1 MARIYACISD
11 EPDCLQHLNFATS
24 RNFLLKVEQELTHFV
39 LLYADNYRKPSHSAV
54 LPWRISNRPKTAS
67 TTLLPPRDWSLAGS
81 YFAPAKVVNEG
92 ECGSEQALPCCLCF
106 PPLPAR
112 LRYLLHSTAE
122 RFRLHSESH
131 GCGVRRTVVRLTPHC
146 CIPVLKWEDFL
157 PDISTDDGKQEGMD
171 DGGGGNGPP
180 ASEGSRPSDVLAEVD
195 GSLRQL
201 VLGPRPQDA
210 TAVDANIQVVDDGSN
225 LAMLPPFLNSFA
237 EYAVDE
243 ANAGTDVEPVFQ
255 RGSRSERLKQV
266 TLYGTASSEPSEKGG
281 SRRDPL
287 FRTDLLQLRS
297 EWRLPSADS
306 FLLKFRVSYDFH
318 GSGSTGELGL
328 GGFRVYL
335 YADKQDL
342 LHFLPRRSC
351 SLGRAAA
358 TARRRVVDVSADN
371 HSGCCRNVVA
381 LEFRPSMGPASHK
394 TNSASGSKA
403 PLCWWDVAAYGCALM
418 GPEEGRPCA
427 AAGEELM
434 EDQPAGRVRRGR
446 GTFRAGTDL
455 FSPQTE
461 GVVASDV
468 CSGAAAPAAYSC
480 RVADPFEFRTS
491 FWIACYRGQ
500 GVAGG
505 VEGVGG
511 VTGMT
516 SGQEKHIV
524 VGMGQFPQ
532 WVIMHLRIPDEGS
545 WHVPADEQTREGLL
559 KGIGYCGSAA
569 QSRMSCAEEGL
580 EPDAQTPLGD
590 VSVVQS
596 AKLEELSNQV
606 FRIINI
612 TRPHA
617 FRFFGFGL
625 SAGAEESVESVSLC
639 LRDISAGSDELVG
652 RSPFA
657 EREHIIEVRRSPDGE
672 PKNAVGCSWRYH
684 DAFDW
689 MKMRMRTS
697 DDIRAI
703 CGRSRGLSTLPG
715 ASAVATET
723 PSLSSIS
730 STPACGD
737 LIESGNDTESQP
749 QPVEGR
755 SDFDTSEGD
764 LVLVVCSSSDSARS
778 IMTDITSHMQ
788 SMVCGPSLETPS
800 LLSHSIASLPSKQR
814 KSAGRRR
821 PPVGSCDNG
830 YVRVSS
836 LAPCKG
842 CSSYYRGDAHHSTVN
857 AAAASSQR
865 ISNGKVGNGVWAHPA
880 AGTPTSVHVPPDSWL
895 VCLSEVLNAFDQST
909 QLEVG
914 VLDLWRT
921 LRKRFSI
928 AVSPPCAPVPASR
941 LDTRRVSTDGDGPKP
956 EKEVSTM
963 SSSGS
968 SRPGSLYCITAT
980 RGLCL
985 SSGAQRMLRANLPS
999 HDKKMLLRRDPSLE
1013 SSAATS

>member
-1 MARIYACISD
+1 MAQIYACISE

-24 RNFLLKVEQELTHFV
+24 RNFLLKVEHELTHFV
-39 LLYADNYRKPSHSAV
+39 LLYADNYRTPSQSAV
-54 LPWRISNRPKTAS
+54 LPWRISNRPKTAP
-67 TTLLPPRDWSLAGS
+67 TTLLPLRDWSSAGS
-81 YFAPAKVVNEG
+81 YFASAKVINEG

-157 PDISTDDGKQEGMD
+157 PGISTADGKQEGMD
-171 DGGGGNGPP
+171 GGEGSGPP
-180 ASEGSRPSDVLAEVD
+180 SSEGSRPSDVLAEVD

-201 VLGPRPQDA
+201 VLGPRPQEA
-210 TAVDANIQVVDDGSN
+210 TAVDANIQVVHDGSN

-306 FLLKFRVSYDFH
+306 FLLKFRVAYDFQ
-318 GSGSTGELGL
+318 GSGSTSELGL

-335 YADKQDL
+335 YSDKQDL

-358 TARRRVVDVSADN
+358 TGGRRVADVSAED

-418 GPEEGRPCA
+418 GPEDGRPSA
-427 AAGEELM
+427 VAGEELM
-434 EDQPAGRVRRGR
+434 DGQPAGRVKRGR

-455 FSPQTE
+455 FSTQKE
-461 GVVASDV
+461 GGVATDV
-468 CSGAAAPAAYSC
+468 CSGGAAPATYSC

-491 FWIACYRGQ
+491 FWIACYREQ
-500 GVAGG
+500 GVAGA
-505 VEGVGG
+505 VEGAGG
-511 VTGMT
+511 ATGMT
-516 SGQEKHIV
+516 GGQEKHIV

-545 WHVPADEQTREGLL
+545 WHVPADERTREGLL
-559 KGIGYCGSAA
+559 KGTSYCQSVA
-569 QSRMSCAEEGL
+569 QSSMSCAEERL
-580 EPDAQTPLGD
+580 EHDAQTPLRD
-590 VSVVQS
+590 VSEVQS
-596 AKLEELSNQV
+596 AKLEEPSNQV
-606 FRIINI
+606 FRIINV

-625 SAGAEESVESVSLC
+625 SAGAEDSVESVSLC

-672 PKNAVGCSWRYH
+672 PKNAVGCVWRYH

-689 MKMRMRTS
+689 MKMRMESS

-703 CGRSRGLSTLPG
+703 CGRSTGLSTLPG
-715 ASAVATET
+715 SFAVATET
-723 PSLSSIS
+723 PSLPSIS

-737 LIESGNDTESQP
+737 LRESENDTDGQP

-755 SDFDTSEGD
+755 SDVDKSEGD

-778 IMTDITSHMQ
+778 IMTDIASHMQ
-788 SMVCGPSLETPS
+788 SIVCGPSLEAPS
-800 LLSHSIASLPSKQR
+800 LISHSIASLSSTQQ

-836 LAPCKG
+836 LAPCNG
-842 CSSYYRGDAHHSTVN
+842 CSSYYRGDAHHSTVK
-857 AAAASSQR
+857 AAAATSQVM
-865 ISNGKVGNGVWAHPA
+865 SNGNIGIGVWGHPA

-895 VCLSEVLNAFDQST
+895 ICLSEVLNAFHQST
-909 QLEVG
+909 QLEVC

-928 AVSPPCAPVPASR
+928 AASPPCASVPDSR
-941 LDTRRVSTDGDGPKP
+941 SDTRRASTDGDGTKP
-956 EKEVSTM
+956 EKEAATK
-963 SSSGS
+963 SSSGG

-999 HDKKMLLRRDPSLE
+999 RDKQMLLRRHHSLE